1 VHGTQDAEMAVMV
14 SDDFH
19 GRGLGTELLR
29 RLIEICKEEKVERV
43 IADILAENRTM
54 QHVCERLGFRL
65 QYDPDEGVVK
75 AELRLNQ

>member
-1 VHGTQDAEMAVMV
+1 
-14 SDDFH
+14 
-19 GRGLGTELLR
+19 
-29 RLIEICKEEKVERV
+29 
-43 IADILAENRTM
+43 M